1 MNTPLGNLKT
11 TRDAIRIRK
20 VSVNTSKLKL
30 PKSSSQSKFSFKDS
44 KKSCP
49 PLIRIK
55 NSPATSRCKQ
65 NLADVEPSTYPEED
79 SVLLTLNEL
88 LEPIKSKEKMKNH
101 QLKDKAMVSQRIF
114 ESKAGLPQGG
124 FFKRKTE
131 NNEKL
136 FGN

>member
-1 MNTPLGNLKT
+1 MITPLDSLKT

-30 PKSSSQSKFSFKDS
+30 PKSSSQPKFFSKDC

-49 PLIRIK
+49 PLIRAK
-55 NSPATSRCKQ
+55 NSPTTSRCFQ
-65 NLADVEPSTYPEED
+65 NLADVEPSAYQEED

-88 LEPIKSKEKMKNH
+88 LEPIQSKKKMKNH
-101 QLKDKAMVSQRIF
+101 QLKDKAMLSHRIF
-114 ESKAGLPQGG
+114 DSKAGLAQGS
-124 FFKRKTE
+124 FLKRKTE

-136 FGN
+136 FDH